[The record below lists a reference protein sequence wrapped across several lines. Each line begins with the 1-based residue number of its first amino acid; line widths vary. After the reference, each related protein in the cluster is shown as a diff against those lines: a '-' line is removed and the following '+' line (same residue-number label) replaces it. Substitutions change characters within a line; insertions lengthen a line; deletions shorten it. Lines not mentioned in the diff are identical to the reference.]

1 MTYIERGVILTSRDK
16 FINIV
21 NFAWVLALAMAFFQ
35 IYTGGFGLLTAML
48 QRSIHLY
55 FAMVLIL
62 LYYPLTKG
70 GRVGRV
76 VNYFLISLTLLVAAY
91 MISFATPEQLAAR
104 ALVGSS
110 LGDIIVG
117 STLVLLVFEVTRRIC
132 GLPMT
137 IIGLS
142 FIGYAFAGP
151 YLPSLLA
158 HRGYSFIQVVEQV
171 VYTHEGLWGTPLAVS
186 SSFVIL
192 FVIFGAV
199 LEKSGGGKFFIDLA
213 FAATGRSRS
222 GPALS
227 AVVSS
232 AFMGTINGVA
242 AANVVTT
249 GAFTIP
255 LMKQVGYKPHVA
267 GAVEA
272 AASTG
277 GQILPPVM
285 GAAAFIMA
293 EMMGVSYS
301 EVALAA
307 IIPALLYFISVGLM
321 VHFEAVRLG
330 LKGLSKENLPIVKDV
345 MRDGWLFLF
354 PIGLL
359 IYLLV
364 IVAYSPTKSALF
376 ATGLMLLI
384 GVLRKKDRM
393 CLTDVLDSL
402 VLGVKNSLVVAAACA
417 TAGVVIGVVVI
428 TGLGLRFSNLI
439 VTLSGGHLFLAL
451 ILTAITCIILGMG
464 LPTSAAYIITATLGV
479 PALVNLGLEPMA
491 AHLFV
496 LYFAV
501 VSVITPPVAI
511 AGYAASAVAQSDP
524 MRTSITATRFGIVAY
539 VVPFMFAYG
548 PALILIGSPLK
559 IIIAA
564 VTSLAGVA
572 MIAFGIQGW
581 MLTKAGVVERVA
593 FLAAALLLIN
603 TQIMTDAIGISFAAL
618 AIILQLRKRH
628 LKLKQEAQAGAETIV
643 G

>member
-1 MTYIERGVILTSRDK
+1 MTSRDK

>member
-1 MTYIERGVILTSRDK
+1 MTSRDK
-16 FINIV
+16 FKNIV

-76 VNYFLISLTLLVAAY
+76 VNYSLIGLTLLVAAY

-117 STLVLLVFEVTRRIC
+117 STLVLLVFEVTRRIG
-132 GLPMT
+132 GLPLT

-307 IIPALLYFISVGLM
+307 TIPALLYFISVGLM
-321 VHFEAVRLG
+321 VHFEAVKLG

-354 PIGLL
+354 PICLL

-384 GVLRKKDRM
+384 GVVRKKDRM
-393 CLTDVLDSL
+393 SLMDVLDSL
-402 VLGVKNSLVVAAACA
+402 VLGVRNSLVVVAACA

-439 VTLSGGHLFLAL
+439 VTLSGGNLFLAL

-559 IIIAA
+559 IIIAV

-581 MLTKAGVVERVA
+581 MVTKAGVVERVA

-603 TQIMTDAIGISFAAL
+603 TQITTDAIGISFAAL
-618 AIILQLRKRH
+618 AIILQMRKRH

>member
-1 MTYIERGVILTSRDK
+1 LTSRDK